1 MKSCKKF
8 KASIV
13 IPFVTMADIA
23 FLLLI
28 FLIVTSSVQKSPD
41 IKLVLPDSTQFDK
54 ISKTEN
60 TEIFV
65 TDINEII
72 INNVKYSL
80 KKLPNVLSY
89 NKQSIINADKEAD
102 FKTIYQIIELLK
114 KSNYEKISF
123 AIKRKTT
130 LKDE

>member
-13 IPFVTMADIA
+13 IPFITMADIA

-28 FLIVTSSVQKSPD
+28 FLIVSSSVQKNSD
-41 IKLVLPDSTQFDK
+41 IKLVLPESTQFDK
-54 ISKTEN
+54 VSKTKN

-65 TDINEII
+65 TDLNEII
-72 INNVKYSL
+72 FNNIKYSL
-80 KKLPNVLSY
+80 KELPNVLSY
-89 NKQSIINADKEAD
+89 NKQSVINADKGAD

-123 AIKRKTT
+123 AIKKK
-130 LKDE
+130 L